1 MTDKLAIWL
10 SGGSL
15 LVSLA
20 SFGLAAMAK
29 RQAQKTATLGLR
41 TEAINHVREALHDLI
56 VDKVVRAEAPIID
69 IDGLLAAGAMPD
81 GTVKAKTA
89 DSIRKALNLSHLVFS
104 SRVRKELDRA
114 YAAAYRLREIRQIT
128 DQDVRDIVALR
139 EDLQTLLAHMN
150 QEATLIGWSAPWRW
164 LRSSA

>member
-41 TEAINHVREALHDLI
+41 TEAINHVRAALHDLI
-56 VDKVVRAEAPIID
+56 VDKARRPGDSFVDIVD
-69 IDGLLAAGAMPD
+69 IDGLLAAGAD
-81 GTVKAKTA
+81 GTVRAKT
-89 DSIRKALNLSHLVFS
+89 V
-104 SRVRKELDRA
+104 
-114 YAAAYRLREIRQIT
+114 
-128 DQDVRDIVALR
+128 
-139 EDLQTLLAHMN
+139 
-150 QEATLIGWSAPWRW
+150 EAF
-164 LRSSA
+164 